1 MIRQDTPPK
10 SPTRPVPRFIMVGGF
25 LGAGKTTTILRLAQ
39 YWQRHGHRPG
49 LITNDQA
56 EGLVDTALLEE
67 LNLPVRE
74 IVGGCFCCRS
84 ETLVQAL
91 EALERGEENA
101 QPRQAGRGL
110 NIPSA
115 KAKDEK
121 PSTSDGGAGDG
132 GPAGI
137 RPNVFV
143 AEPVGIC
150 TDLVATVTL
159 PLEKIYRKGFVMAPY
174 AVLVDP
180 FRAEQV
186 LGVGK
191 EAGMAGTAGM
201 GLAGPAGEKRFSRK
215 SEKTL
220 AAKERV
226 AALVGVALSKGGEP
240 AKALTKAEAREIADI
255 QAEMEEVMARIGAG
269 TTVAGSGPQGISPAA
284 TVGHL
289 AGRFSDDVNYIY
301 RKQLEEAEII
311 VINKVD
317 LMPEERR
324 ARLRSKLAVD
334 FPQARLLEI
343 GSREGTNLEP
353 LFQALTTETGAT
365 RRVMEVDYARYGVGE
380 ARLGWVNGRY
390 EVKLRGS
397 SEEVPEPASVTS
409 GKSPVSPSRFDADAW
424 LMGLAQSVHQRLRK
438 HGVEIAHLKLT
449 FGERAALGAVQ
460 LVRTEAKPEFTQK
473 IGHPVWGGQ
482 LRVNLRAEAD
492 PDRLMAAVSGA
503 LVQAVER
510 VPGLELPLSFSQHL
524 RPGQPQP
531 IHRVTT
537 LTRH

>member
-1 MIRQDTPPK
+1 
-10 SPTRPVPRFIMVGGF
+10 MVGGF

-39 YWQRHGHRPG
+39 YLQRHGHRPG

-74 IVGGCFCCRS
+74 IFGGCFCCRS
-84 ETLVQAL
+84 EMLVQAL
-91 EALERGEENA
+91 EALEGGEMNAHPRG
-101 QPRQAGRGL
+101 AGRGL
-110 NIPSA
+110 NIASA
-115 KAKDEK
+115 KVTDEN
-121 PSTSDGGAGDG
+121 PSTSDGGAGSR

-137 RPNVFV
+137 RPNVFI
-143 AEPVGIC
+143 AEPVGSC

-159 PLEKIYRKGFVMAPY
+159 PLEKIYQKGFVMAPY

-191 EAGMAGTAGM
+191 AAGMPGTAAM
-201 GLAGPAGEKRFSRK
+201 RLAGPAGQKGFNRK
-215 SEKTL
+215 NGKAL
-220 AAKERV
+220 AAKKRV

-240 AKALTKAEAREIADI
+240 AKTLTKAEAREIADI
-255 QAEMEEVMARIGAG
+255 QAEMEEVMVRIGAG
-269 TTVAGSGPQGISPAA
+269 TAVAGSGPQGNSPAA

-289 AGRFSDDVNYIY
+289 AGGFSDDVNYIY

-324 ARLRSKLAVD
+324 ARLRSKLAVE
-334 FPQARLLEI
+334 FPEARLLEI

-390 EVKLRGS
+390 EVRWGNGKASANAHKLA
-397 SEEVPEPASVTS
+397 PTS
-409 GKSPVSPSRFDADAW
+409 GRERTELTSGFDADSW
-424 LMGLAQSVHQRLRK
+424 LMELAQSVHRRLRK
-438 HGVEIAHLKLT
+438 HGIEIAHLKLT
-449 FGERAALGAVQ
+449 FGERGALAAVQ
-460 LVRTEAKPEFTQK
+460 LVRSETEPEFTQK
-473 IGHPVWGGQ
+473 IEHPVLGGE
-482 LRVNLRAEAD
+482 LRVNLRAEAH
-492 PDRLMAAVSGA
+492 PDTLMAAVNAA
-503 LVQAVER
+503 LEQEVGR
-510 VPGLELPLSFSQHL
+510 MPGLKLPAAFSQHL
-524 RPGQPQP
+524 RPGQPKP
-531 IHRVTT
+531 TRRVTK

>member
-1 MIRQDTPPK
+1 ML
-10 SPTRPVPRFIMVGGF
+10 GGF

-39 YWQRHGHRPG
+39 YLQRHGHRPG

-91 EALERGEENA
+91 ESLEGGEENA
-101 QPRQAGRGL
+101 HPREAGRG
-110 NIPSA
+110 A
-115 KAKDEK
+115 
-121 PSTSDGGAGDG
+121 
-132 GPAGI
+132 AGI
-137 RPNVFV
+137 RPNVFI
-143 AEPVGIC
+143 AEPVGSC

-159 PLEKIYRKGFVMAPY
+159 PLEKIYQKGFVMAPY

-191 EAGMAGTAGM
+191 AAGIPGKAGM
-201 GLAGPAGEKRFSRK
+201 GLAALAGKKGFNRKRG
-215 SEKTL
+215 KTL

-226 AALVGVALSKGGEP
+226 AALVGVVLSKGGEP

-269 TTVAGSGPQGISPAA
+269 TATVSSGQHGRSPAA

-289 AGRFSDDVNYIY
+289 AGGFSDDVNYIY

-317 LMPEERR
+317 LMSEERR
-324 ARLRSKLAVD
+324 AGLRSKLAVE
-334 FPQARLLEI
+334 FPEARLLEI
-343 GSREGTNLEP
+343 GSREGTNLEA

-390 EVKLRGS
+390 EVRWGDGNASANAHKLAPTSRW
-397 SEEVPEPASVTS
+397 ERTALTS
-409 GKSPVSPSRFDADAW
+409 GFDADSW
-424 LMGLAQSVHQRLRK
+424 LMELAQGVHRRLRM
-438 HGVEIAHLKLT
+438 HGIEIAHLKLT

-460 LVRTEAKPEFTQK
+460 LVRSEGAPEFTQK
-473 IGHPVWGGQ
+473 IGHRVWGGE
-482 LRVNLRAEAD
+482 LLVNLRAEAD
-492 PDRLMAAVSGA
+492 PDTLMAAVNAA
-503 LVQAVER
+503 LVEAVER
-510 VPGLELPLSFSQHL
+510 KHGLKLPTAFSQQL
-524 RPGQPQP
+524 RPGQPKP
-531 IHRVTT
+531 THRVTE
-537 LTRH
+537 LPPHRSPRRRNSISA